1 MSLPLISAINVLG
14 TIIIFEKKTRKISKP
29 IQKFLQTR
37 GFLKFLTPVRIV
49 FQVF

>member
-14 TIIIFEKKTRKISKP
+14 TIIFEKKTRKISKP

-37 GFLKFLTPVRIV
+37 GFLKFLTPGRIV